1 VQCGQASARGVD
13 LCAPCAADLPWNT
26 ACCARCGLPLSHVEP
41 LCGRCLKVLPEFD
54 RALCAFRYE
63 WPLDA
68 LTTRFKFSADLAAGR
83 VLSGALAQYLEEST
97 LEECAHSTALGAPQ
111 WMIPVPLHSDRL
123 RTRGFNQALE
133 LARPLSRALGIPLLP
148 QGLRRLRATPPQT
161 GLNAL
166 HRRRNVRG
174 AFVAAADVRDRHIA
188 LIDDVITTAATV
200 RECAKVLKRAGAASV
215 QVWALARAGLGKGNA
230 GAAVEHVA
238 TLK

>member
-1 VQCGQASARGVD
+1 
-13 LCAPCAADLPWNT
+13 LDLPWNI
-26 ACCARCGLPLSHVEP
+26 ACCARCALPLPRAES

-54 RALCAFRYE
+54 QALCAFRYE

-83 VLSGALAQYLEEST
+83 VLSGVLAQYLDERAQKVS
-97 LEECAHSTALGAPQ
+97 APQ
-111 WMIPVPLHSDRL
+111 WIIPVPLHSDRL

-133 LARPLSRALGIPLLP
+133 LARPLSRAFGIPLLP
-148 QGLRRLRATPPQT
+148 EGLRRLRATPPQT

-174 AFVAAADVRDRHIA
+174 AFVADADVRDRHVA

-230 GAAVEHVA
+230 SAAVGHSA